1 MKEYKYI
8 YIKGK
13 RMYLHVHL
21 IHTYVAIEDL
31 KPFDSIFKIWI
42 QIFFF
47 PLLVSY
53 TCTQWV
59 LNPGTHQSPPTLVRG
74 GSVICAKAR

>member
-42 QIFFF
+42 KFFF
-47 PLLVSY
+47 SLIGKLHLHPMGFKSRNSPV
-53 TCTQWV
+53 T
-59 LNPGTHQSPPTLVRG
+59 THSCEMRKCHL
-74 GSVICAKAR
+74 C

>member
-42 QIFFF
+42 QFFFF
-47 PLLVSY
+47 PLLGY
-53 TCTQWV
+53 T
-59 LNPGTHQSPPTLVRG
+59 LMSSIEIIR
-74 GSVICAKAR
+74 I